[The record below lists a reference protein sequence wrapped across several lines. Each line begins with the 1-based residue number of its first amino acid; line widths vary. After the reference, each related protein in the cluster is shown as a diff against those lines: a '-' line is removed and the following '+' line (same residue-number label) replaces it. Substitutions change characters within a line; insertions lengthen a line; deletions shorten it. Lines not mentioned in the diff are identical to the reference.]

1 MEIYKLFFLF
11 FIKNKYNYINFN
23 TFHAKLI
30 KMNDFLFQ
38 KKTLNFLSQN
48 I

>member
-11 FIKNKYNYINFN
+11 FIKNKYNYVNFN
-23 TFHAKLI
+23 IFHEVI

-38 KKTLNFLSQN
+38 KKTINFLSQN